1 MELERAPLFWLVFA
15 PSMFSTDY
23 LVICARPRVC
33 PVSPHNPVYGT
44 TATESNQA
52 SLAESGARLTA
63 GSRANSVAQ
72 IASAVLSSLIRG
84 LASEICSVSAEVAPA

>member
-1 MELERAPLFWLVFA
+1 M
-15 PSMFSTDY
+15 
-23 LVICARPRVC
+23 ICARPRVC

-84 LASEICSVSAEVAPA
+84 LASEIFSVSAEVAPA